1 VRACG
6 HVPCSVISIMKTTAL
21 CASLLAAAA
30 ASFAAGCTTD
40 DGGPADAS
48 LTVINNSD
56 FVIEEIYLT
65 DVDARGWGAN
75 FLGGDA
81 LFPGEEL
88 ILDVDCGLYD
98 ALLIDEDGV
107 ECELEAIDLCF
118 NDATWHI
125 YNNTCVAFEAAL
137 KARQQAA
144 ETQSTGTAAQ

>member
-1 VRACG
+1 
-6 HVPCSVISIMKTTAL
+6 MKHPAL

-30 ASFAAGCTTD
+30 ASFAAGCTVEE
-40 DGGPADAS
+40 GPGPADAS

-75 FLGGDA
+75 LLGGDV
-81 LFPGEEL
+81 LFPGEDL
-88 ILDVDCGLYD
+88 ILDVDCGFYD

-107 ECELEAIDLCF
+107 ECELESIDLCL
-118 NDATWHI
+118 NDATWNI

-137 KARQQAA
+137 QARKQAA
-144 ETQSTGTAAQ
+144 EAAKTQSTGAAQ

>member
-1 VRACG
+1 
-6 HVPCSVISIMKTTAL
+6 MKHPAL

-30 ASFAAGCTTD
+30 ASFAAGCTVEE
-40 DGGPADAS
+40 GPADAS

-75 FLGGDA
+75 VLSTDV

-88 ILDVDCGLYD
+88 VLDVDCGFYD
-98 ALLIDEDGV
+98 ALLVDEDGV
-107 ECELEAIDLCF
+107 ECEIEGIDLCL
-118 NDATWHI
+118 NDATWNI

-137 KARQQAA
+137 QARKQAA
-144 ETQSTGTAAQ
+144 QAAKAPSAGSAAQ